1 KYKYL
6 GNPSILEDYI
16 EYGKLSIDNEADFVP
31 ALKLEFWPDDVK
43 LFLNRIQYNRPDLY
57 KLIIETSSIHLIPKW
72 STKTPEIDKELEFR
86 YSFSAIERLLAL
98 NRTQI
103 EQILNGVARSIYY
116 KYLKKQLSIED
127 NTKSIIPSYVIKT
140 TVLWMCELMNLNDQ
154 FTNADDNQIIAR
166 IMAKKWLE
174 YIKQLLHDGIC
185 KHYFINNMNLLESC
199 SRESLDKAI
208 DILQNEINLD
218 EDITIEIF
226 TKQDE
231 FVNKQRQT
239 MENWIGNLKIK
250 DILDALN
257 EYRRLKEEWL
267 CPSIDIEDDGDII
280 GCLHTLNLL
289 RTLDGNKQQNW
300 TIFKRL
306 FLDIN
311 DTNWLPPIW
320 DEQVENSSIADFA
333 DCLLALGSTLSNI
346 LSLMEKSE
354 IDEKENVDFNQ
365 YEFAGLQNILNDL
378 ITPSNMVRNG
388 LMNSWLPMFTCSY
401 FNALP
406 TGVSADVRSSFQHRS
421 ITTDHPIGPL
431 NNLLQNVSLPSQI
444 DSSARQV
451 YQQYSQHVS
460 DNFLNLINDAP
471 NDDMTL
477 SDLIKYHGS
486 SQITTQ
492 KIAFFYAY

>member
-1 KYKYL
+1 
-6 GNPSILEDYI
+6 
-16 EYGKLSIDNEADFVP
+16 
-31 ALKLEFWPDDVK
+31 
-43 LFLNRIQYNRPDLY
+43 
-57 KLIIETSSIHLIPKW
+57 H
-72 STKTPEIDKELEFR
+72 
-86 YSFSAIERLLAL
+86 
-98 NRTQI
+98 
-103 EQILNGVARSIYY
+103 
-116 KYLKKQLSIED
+116 
-127 NTKSIIPSYVIKT
+127 
-140 TVLWMCELMNLNDQ
+140 
-154 FTNADDNQIIAR
+154 
-166 IMAKKWLE
+166 
-174 YIKQLLHDGIC
+174 
-185 KHYFINNMNLLESC
+185 
-199 SRESLDKAI
+199 DKAI

-320 DEQVENSSIADFA
+320 DEQVENSSIGDFA
-333 DCLLALGSTLSNI
+333 DSLSALGFTLSNI
-346 LSLMEKSE
+346 LSIMENVE
-354 IDEKENVDFNQ
+354 IDETENVDFNQ
-365 YEFAGLQNILNDL
+365 YEFTGLQNILNDL

-477 SDLIKYHGS
+477 NDLIKYHDS

-492 KIAFFYAY
+492 